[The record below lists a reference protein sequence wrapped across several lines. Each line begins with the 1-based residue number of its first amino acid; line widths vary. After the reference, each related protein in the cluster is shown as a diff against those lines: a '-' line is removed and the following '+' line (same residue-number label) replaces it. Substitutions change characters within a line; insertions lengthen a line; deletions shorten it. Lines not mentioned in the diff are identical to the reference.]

1 MKGFPIALVGIIF
14 VVLIACS
21 VQSISADD
29 LEPNQEIFKGEKHVT
44 FSSTE
49 DSKYLIHLQIIVRNT
64 QDQLVSVSETDGAT
78 YLTHEITDYV
88 FDKMLGKKEI
98 IIIDNMKYQKVHY
111 MQTKNAQHLALEG
124 VRYDEMQS
132 AWSIEYCTKT
142 SEQKEVCGQIFST
155 VISHIA
161 LGEDDTFTIHWT
173 ILRVIG

>member
-1 MKGFPIALVGIIF
+1 
-14 VVLIACS
+14 
-21 VQSISADD
+21 
-29 LEPNQEIFKGEKHVT
+29 
-44 FSSTE
+44 
-49 DSKYLIHLQIIVRNT
+49 
-64 QDQLVSVSETDGAT
+64 VSETDGAM

-142 SEQKEVCGQIFST
+142 SEQKEVCEPIFST
-155 VISHIA
+155 TTSHIT